1 MKLENLI
8 LGTGVPVDWLEIVN
22 DYTDYISDL
31 DNELMDTSKI
41 DLGVM
46 GRDFGFLNKYKI
58 DVTTHLEN
66 IFRTNV
72 YIKHIDFQKY
82 NFN

>member
-8 LGTGVPVDWLEIVN
+8 LGTGISVGWLEIVN
-22 DYTDYISDL
+22 DYSDYISDL

-46 GRDFGFLNKYKI
+46 GRDYGFLNKYKI
-58 DVTTHLEN
+58 DITTHLEN
-66 IFRTNV
+66 IFRTNLC
-72 YIKHIDFQKY
+72 IKDIDFKKY
-82 NFN
+82 ELN